1 MDIINIL
8 LSIIGFFLAIAVK
21 QLISISKSLSEIKT
35 ALQVLTTK
43 HDYLEERVKNLETIN
58 FHKNKTYSR
67 GNLWHSKICPSNRT
81 NK

>member
-43 HDYLEERVKNLETIN
+43 HDYLEERVKNLEVSN
-58 FHKNKTYSR
+58 YHKNKTNSHW
-67 GNLWHSKICPSNRT
+67 NL
-81 NK
+81 

>member
-1 MDIINIL
+1 MDIVNIL

-43 HDYLEERVKNLETIN
+43 HDYVEERVKNLENTN
-58 FHKNKTYSR
+58 YNQNKAYQSR
-67 GNLWHSKICPSNRT
+67 SL
-81 NK
+81 

>member
-67 GNLWHSKICPSNRT
+67 GNL
-81 NK
+81 

>member
-8 LSIIGFFLAIAVK
+8 LSIIGFFLALAVK

-43 HDYLEERVKNLETIN
+43 HDYLEERVKNLEVSN
-58 FHKNKTYSR
+58 YHKNKTNTHR
-67 GNLWHSKICPSNRT
+67 NL
-81 NK
+81 

>member
-1 MDIINIL
+1 MDLINIL

-43 HDYLEERVKNLETIN
+43 HDYLEERVRNLENTN
-58 FHKNKTYSR
+58 YNQNKTYQSR
-67 GNLWHSKICPSNRT
+67 SL
-81 NK
+81 

>member
-1 MDIINIL
+1 MDLINIL

-43 HDYLEERVKNLETIN
+43 HDYLEERVKNLEN
-58 FHKNKTYSR
+58 NNYNQNKAYQNR
-67 GNLWHSKICPSNRT
+67 GL
-81 NK
+81 

>member
-1 MDIINIL
+1 MDIVNIL

-43 HDYLEERVKNLETIN
+43 HDYLEERVKNLENTN
-58 FHKNKTYSR
+58 YNQNKTYQSR
-67 GNLWHSKICPSNRT
+67 GL
-81 NK
+81 

>member
-1 MDIINIL
+1 MDLINIL

-43 HDYLEERVKNLETIN
+43 HDYLEERVKTLENIN
-58 FHKNKTYSR
+58 YNKNKTY
-67 GNLWHSKICPSNRT
+67 
-81 NK
+81 

>member
-43 HDYLEERVKNLETIN
+43 HDYLEERVKNLEVFN
-58 FHKNKTYSR
+58 YHKNKTNSHR
-67 GNLWHSKICPSNRT
+67 SL
-81 NK
+81 

>member
-43 HDYLEERVKNLETIN
+43 HDYLEERVKNLEVLN
-58 FHKNKTYSR
+58 YHKNKTNSYRS
-67 GNLWHSKICPSNRT
+67 L
-81 NK
+81 